1 MPDPRQSARHKCLL
15 PHRLVKTPRILPRI
29 VPRQRVSLG
38 PRPPADLHKLA
49 PPALALLPQR
59 VPQSAKQ
66 SRIPINR
73 RQRTRPHIPRRNGQK
88 TTRINLPRMRY
99 EHKPVTLTHARGPE
113 PVVSTVF
120 APVRPLRQES
130 SIVHRLR
137 RLHLK
142 RSHLRNPRQK
152 IKHTLILLR
161 RQLRNR
167 PQTVYISPHHRRLD
181 LRIQPN
187 FASMPQRPQP
197 SGKRPARTPKTIMRC
212 GIRPI
217 QTDRHARY
225 PAFLEPVNRLYGQQR
240 SRRRR
245 HIRSQAKPHRI
256 PNQLIKFRS
265 LQRIPPRS
273 TPPADCRNAE
283 SCQAVACLPACS
295 ALPDHGPR
303 SPTPDNAH
311 KPDRTPA
318 SLPKPPTA
326 ALSQS
331 PSALLVCSPKRNFVA
346 I

>member
-1 MPDPRQSARHKCLL
+1 M
-15 PHRLVKTPRILPRI
+15 
-29 VPRQRVSLG
+29 
-38 PRPPADLHKLA
+38 
-49 PPALALLPQR
+49 
-59 VPQSAKQ
+59 
-66 SRIPINR
+66 
-73 RQRTRPHIPRRNGQK
+73 RN
-88 TTRINLPRMRY
+88 
-99 EHKPVTLTHARGPE
+99 EHKPAPLTHARRPE
-113 PVVSTVF
+113 PVMSTVF
-120 APVRPLRQES
+120 AAVRPLRQES

-142 RSHLRNPRQK
+142 RSHLGNSGQE
-152 IKHTLILLR
+152 IKHTLILRRRQIVLQARPPRYYQKKQAPKPRPDLR

-167 PQTVYISPHHRRLD
+167 PQTVHVSPHHRRLD

-187 FASMPQRPQP
+187 FPSMPQRPHTR
-197 SGKRPARTPKTIMRC
+197 GKRPAHASKTIMRC

-240 SRRRR
+240 SCRRR

-256 PNQLIKFRS
+256 PNQFIKIRP
-265 LQRIPPRS
+265 LQGIPPRS
-273 TPPADCRNAE
+273 TPPGDCRNAE
-283 SCQAVACLPACS
+283 SRQAVACLPACS
-295 ALPDHGPR
+295 ALPDRGPR